1 MEGAASTSRNGWAVS
16 AAQKAEFDNLFE
28 TLQGAGSGK
37 VSGGTVAPE
46 LRKQGP
52 NLTEVG
58 LFRCMIVM
66 GCGLFLPR
74 SLTRTRTLSPS
85 HYAHTHPNIAA

>member
-37 VSGGTVAPE
+37 VSGGCVAPE

-52 NLTEVG
+52 ELTEVG
-58 LFRCMIVM
+58 LFWCMIVM
-66 GCGLFLPR
+66 DCGLFLPPP
-74 SLTRTRTLSPS
+74 LIHTHTLSPS
-85 HYAHTHPNIAA
+85 HYPHAHPNIAA